1 MNRRHFTTALTGALV
16 AARADAAPVTARQI
30 VERIR
35 QKLTAPPVPNSTR
48 DTFKCGDPDT
58 PVTGIATTF
67 MATLDVLQR
76 AHEAGRNFV
85 ISHEPTFWHDPEP
98 MSEMASDPVTRFK
111 REFVE
116 KNRMVVWRQHDQMHQ
131 VRPDPI
137 FLGWTKTVGWEAY
150 RDPQDARL
158 YTIPQTTVDVIAQRL
173 ATRLKTRSLRL
184 VGDASLPVTRVGLGG
199 HDLEGN
205 ARLLA
210 AADLI
215 AVFEARER
223 DTVEYVRDAVASGQ
237 KKAMLLTAHEV
248 GEEAGMDE
256 FAKWLRTIIPEIPID
271 FIPAGDQFRIT
282 HA

>member
-1 MNRRHFTTALTGALV
+1 MNRRGFTAALGAGLMV
-16 AARADAAPVTARQI
+16 PRLHAAPLTARQI

-35 QKLTAPPVPNSTR
+35 EKLAAPPVPNSTR

-76 AHEAGRNFV
+76 AQKAGRNFV

-98 MSEMASDPVTRFK
+98 MAEMASDPVTRFK

-116 KNRMVVWRQHDQMHQ
+116 KNRMVVWRQHDQMHT

-137 FLGWTKTVGWEAY
+137 FVGWDKALGWERY
-150 RDPQDARL
+150 RDESGSHR
-158 YTIPQTTVDVIAQRL
+158 YTLPETTVDAVAQQV

-184 VGDASLPVTRVGLGG
+184 VGDAELRVRRVGHGG

-205 ARLLA
+205 RRLLA
-210 AADLI
+210 SADLI
-215 AVFEARER
+215 VVFEARER
-223 DTVEYVRDAVASGQ
+223 DTVEYVRDLVASGA

-256 FAKWLRTIIPEIPID
+256 FARWLRGIVPEVPVE
-271 FIPAGDQFRIT
+271 FMAAGDQFWRS
-282 HA
+282 